1 MMSFGDDDDIPP
13 KQPKEHCNECLKR
26 AKRKHVLQMGRE
38 EIILASQDELVM
50 YLKSVIEG
58 KTHKTLGEKL
68 GGKVRIDKLTKEQAA
83 LMIYELAEYGY
94 IKTKPP
100 LLVGTIPDVN
110 EEAY

>member
-1 MMSFGDDDDIPP
+1 MISFGDDDIPP
-13 KQPKEHCNECLKR
+13 KQPKEPCNECLKR
-26 AKRKHVLQMGRE
+26 SKRKYVLQMGRE
-38 EIILASQDELVM
+38 EIYLASQDELVM

-58 KTHKTLGEKL
+58 KTPRTLGEKL

-83 LMIYELAEYGY
+83 LMLYEITEYGFV
-94 IKTKPP
+94 KTKPP